1 MSAAGTLYL
10 EVGWQVGRATG
21 SPGRGSGAE
30 GKLEAGQGHSYSPGF
45 SGEKSK
51 NHSPTPPPPK
61 STLLSGSYNSP
72 MKSDD
77 KIDGVWEAGSIPGS
91 HGSTLATHSN

>member
-1 MSAAGTLYL
+1 MDTSSLSAAGTLYL

-45 SGEKSK
+45 SGKK
-51 NHSPTPPPPK
+51 AKITPPPRPRPRALC
-61 STLLSGSYNSP
+61 SLGHTILP
-72 MKSDD
+72 
-77 KIDGVWEAGSIPGS
+77 
-91 HGSTLATHSN
+91 